1 VVEPPESRLARSRLV
16 IRLRERFPRLDR
28 RLMTP
33 GLQLLD
39 LITVD
44 QVGVEAGSMTYG
56 AFLSIPP
63 MLLLA
68 VTFIDVF
75 LANRPYVTDR
85 LIAAAESALPGLGD
99 LFHSGLKLSSSAV
112 VSAGIVGLATL
123 VWAASGFAVRL
134 RHALGSVFG
143 TELLGLVTG
152 RLGGFVIGIPLIVL
166 LVAYGAAAS
175 WLTSHGAAGLAGLVV
190 DVAAYA
196 ALLAAGFIVWTT
208 VYRWMTPG
216 ASRPTWREHLVGGIA
231 FTIAFLALEAFGAV
245 YVEGVVTKSRALY
258 GAIGALFGLFA
269 FLYLMMWLFV
279 LGAEL
284 TKMRRAAR

>member
-1 VVEPPESRLARSRLV
+1 
-16 IRLRERFPRLDR
+16 
-28 RLMTP
+28 
-33 GLQLLD
+33 
-39 LITVD
+39 
-44 QVGVEAGSMTYG
+44 MTYG

-68 VTFIDVF
+68 VTFFDVF
-75 LANRPYVTDR
+75 FANRPDVTDR
-85 LIAAAESALPGLGD
+85 IIATAESALPGLGE

-123 VWAASGFAVRL
+123 FWAASGFAVRL

-152 RLGGFVIGIPLIVL
+152 RFGGFVAGIPLLVL

-175 WLTSHGAAGLAGLVV
+175 WLTAHGATGVVGVAVDVGTFVALLVAGLL
-190 DVAAYA
+190 
-196 ALLAAGFIVWTT
+196 VWTT

-216 ASRPTWREHLVGGIA
+216 ADRPSWREHLVGGA
-231 FTIAFLALEAFGAV
+231 VFTIAFLGLEAFGAV
-245 YVEGVVTKSRALY
+245 YVERVVTKSRALY

-269 FLYLMMWLFV
+269 FLYLMMWLFL
-279 LGAEL
+279 LGAEC
-284 TKMRRAAR
+284 TKMRRASRYASAESHRSQSAASSS